1 MEDNAL
7 PAQGVND
14 HSLPHDHDNN
24 DNNLL
29 LLSLLVVAVA
39 PPGGQCQARYCRWMG
54 GENKCHQWHHS
65 KSSLWWLLSPSS
77 PHTSEGSIVITVI
90 IALHPLFSPFYNCF
104 VLTVQPSRLVVAL
117 VVLQN
122 IVNVTLSS
130 KWPSSPPPPQPPAV
144 PPTQLAD

>member
-24 DNNLL
+24 HNNLFEKVHRDPERTAGV
-29 LLSLLVVAVA
+29 SH
-39 PPGGQCQARYCRWMG
+39 PPFPSPA
-54 GENKCHQWHHS
+54 GENKCHQRHHS

-117 VVLQN
+117 VVQQN
-122 IVNVTLSS
+122 IVNVILSS
-130 KWPSSPPPPQPPAV
+130 KWPSSPPPPQPPFV